1 MLARVL
7 SYGLTG
13 LSGYAVTVEANVS
26 SGMPL
31 FEIVGLPDKAVRE
44 SRARVRAAILNS
56 GFSMPFTR
64 VIINLAP
71 ADTKKIGPVYDLPIA
86 VGVLLASG
94 QLGAFSMPEALL
106 IGELSM
112 SGELA
117 PIRGA
122 LPIALSA
129 VSAGHPS
136 VILPAQN
143 APEIACLKG
152 LAVFPAA
159 SLSEVVAHVMGRF
172 RIPEQA
178 RTEYAQAEDPH
189 APGND
194 IADVVG
200 QQTAKR
206 ALEIAA
212 AGGHSLLMMG
222 PPGSGK
228 TMLARRLPSLLPLMT
243 QEESLETTRIH
254 SIAGTLRPGEGL
266 MARRPFRAPHH
277 TASLPALVGGGADAH
292 PGEITLAHNGVL
304 FLDEFPE
311 FPRNVLDGLR
321 QPLEDGAVTIVRA
334 GGRSTYPANAMLVAS
349 MNPCPCGYYGSGV
362 RACHCSPMQVR
373 RYQSRISGPMLDRLD
388 LRVEVGAMPV
398 DEMEKT
404 GPRETSAEVR
414 ARVAGARAAQQARY
428 TGSGVHCNAQITS
441 SQLGE
446 ACKLNREATKI
457 LSEAVS
463 RFGLSMRGRDRVRK
477 VARTIADLDESAEVC
492 VRHVAEALQY
502 RGEGV
507 GGLA

>member
-7 SYGLTG
+7 SYGLIG

-44 SRARVRAAILNS
+44 SRERVRAAIFNS

-71 ADTKKIGPVYDLPIA
+71 ADTKKAGPVYDLPIA

-94 QLGAFSMPEALL
+94 QLGAYTTPEALL

-117 PIRGA
+117 PVRGA

-129 VSAGHPS
+129 ASDGYRS
-136 VILPAQN
+136 VVLPTHN
-143 APEIACLKG
+143 APEISCLKG
-152 LAVFPAA
+152 LAVFPAT
-159 SLSEVVAHVMGRF
+159 SLSDVVAHVTGRS

-178 RTEYAQAEDPH
+178 RTEYMQAGVMLFQD
-189 APGND
+189 ND
-194 IADVVG
+194 ISDVVG

-212 AGGHSLLMMG
+212 AGGHSLLMTG

-266 MARRPFRAPHH
+266 MTRRPFRSPHH

-321 QPLEDGAVTIVRA
+321 QPLEDGVVTIVRA
-334 GGRSTYPANAMLVAS
+334 GGRSTYPANAMLIAS
-349 MNPCPCGYYGSGV
+349 MNPCPCGYFGSGV
-362 RACHCSPMQVR
+362 RACRCSPLQVR
-373 RYQSRISGPMLDRLD
+373 SYQSRVSGPMLDRLD
-388 LRVEVGAMPV
+388 LRVEVGAMP
-398 DEMEKT
+398 
-404 GPRETSAEVR
+404 A
-414 ARVAGARAAQQARY
+414 
-428 TGSGVHCNAQITS
+428 
-441 SQLGE
+441 
-446 ACKLNREATKI
+446 
-457 LSEAVS
+457 
-463 RFGLSMRGRDRVRK
+463 
-477 VARTIADLDESAEVC
+477 
-492 VRHVAEALQY
+492 
-502 RGEGV
+502 
-507 GGLA
+507 